1 MTGIGEIERKT
12 QNRVVALVKD
22 SLGYEH
28 LGDLTEYDNE
38 NIIEAELRKSLK
50 GRGYS
55 TVLVDRAVEDLV
67 RVSRDT
73 TKNLYERNRNVYD
86 LLRYGAKV
94 KPDPQSQAETV
105 WFIDWQNY
113 ESNHFAIAEEVTVRI
128 RVGELPTKRPDVVLY
143 VNGIALGVL
152 ELKRSTVSVSE
163 GIRQNLENQRGEFI
177 QHFFST
183 IQWVMAGNDSQGLRY
198 GTIDTPEK
206 YYLTWKE
213 DGPQENPLDRAVLQV
228 FEKSRFLELIHD
240 FIVFDSGIKKL
251 CRHNQFFGTKA
262 AEAYV
267 ERHDG
272 GVIWHTQGSG
282 KSLTMVWLAKWIR
295 ENIEN
300 SRVVI
305 VTDRTELDEQIENVF
320 LGVKESI
327 YRCKSGAELVQQ
339 LNVNEK
345 PLMCSLIHKF
355 GSRVDGASSSDDQKY
370 IKLLKESLPPDFSAK
385 GDIFI
390 FVDECHRTQAGV
402 MHKAM
407 KEIVPSATLIGFTG
421 TPLLRTDKAMT
432 IAQFGPYIHTYKFDE
447 AVFDEVIVDLRYEA
461 RDIEQR
467 ITEQEKIDQWFAAKT
482 AALTD
487 IAKAE
492 LKKKWGTMQQV
503 LSSRSRLNQIVADI
517 VFDMET
523 RPRLMSGRGN
533 ALLVASSITEACIY
547 YDLFQ
552 KTPLKGKCGVVTS
565 YNPTIRDLVGE
576 DAGEGETLAI
586 EQFNIYKK
594 MLADYFNDP
603 SETVVNRAEE
613 YEKAAK
619 QKFVKE
625 PGQMKLLIVV
635 DKLLTGFDAPSA
647 TYLYIDKQMR
657 DHGLF
662 QAICRV
668 NRLDGDDKD
677 YGYVIDYKDLFK
689 SLEQA
694 VKDYTA
700 DALDGFDPED
710 LNGLLKDRLKQA
722 KEHLDEALEQT
733 RALVEPVA
741 PPKDEPAY
749 SRYFCSDPAGDQT
762 QLKENEQKRLAL
774 YKQVAQVLRAFAGV
788 AGDEIAA
795 GYTAAEFAAI
805 TKEVT
810 EYSAIRDVIKLVS
823 GDYIDLKMYEP
834 AMRYLID
841 TYIKADQSK
850 KVSTFDDMSFVQLLV
865 KKGEGAVDD
874 LPDNVK
880 KNKKLVAELIQNNVR
895 KLIIDE
901 RPINPKYFDKMSEL
915 LDALV
920 EKLRQEAIDYQEYL
934 KEVAEL
940 SRKIA
945 DPNRG
950 GDYPAS
956 INSAGK
962 RALYDFLLEDE
973 GLVIEV
979 DKAIRDSAQDGWRA
993 NRMKIRKVNRA
1004 VKTVL
1009 ENRNVEV
1016 DVRELIELVK
1026 VNGEY

>member
-1 MTGIGEIERKT
+1 MTGIGAIERKT
-12 QNRVVALVKD
+12 QDRVVKLVQETLSYD
-22 SLGYEH
+22 YLGN
-28 LGDLTEYDNE
+28 LTDFDNE
-38 NIIEAELRKSLK
+38 NIIEDLLRKSL
-50 GRGYS
+50 GDAGYKQI
-55 TVLVDRAVEDLV
+55 LIDRAVEELL
-67 RVSRDT
+67 RISRDS
-73 TKNLYERNRNVYD
+73 TKNLYERNRSVYE
-86 LLRYGAKV
+86 LLRYGVKV

-105 WFIDWQNY
+105 WFIDWKNVD
-113 ESNHFAIAEEVTVRI
+113 SNHFGIAEEVTVRV
-128 RVGELPTKRPDVVLY
+128 RKGEAPTKRPDVVLY

-163 GIRQNLENQRGEFI
+163 GIRQNLENQRSEFI

-213 DGPQENPLDRAVLQV
+213 QGEQENHLDRAVLQV

-251 CRHNQFFGTKA
+251 SRHNQFFGTKA
-262 AEAYV
+262 AQAFV
-267 ERHDG
+267 QRHEG

-295 ENIEN
+295 ENIDN
-300 SRVVI
+300 SRVLI

-320 LGVKESI
+320 HGVTESI
-327 YRCKSGAELVQQ
+327 HRCKSGAELIEQ

-345 PLMCSLIHKF
+345 PLLCGLIHKF
-355 GSRVDGASSSDDQKY
+355 GSRVDGASASDAEAFVEQ
-370 IKLLKESLPPDFSAK
+370 LKKSLPKDFSAK
-385 GDIFI
+385 GDIYI

-407 KEIVPSATLIGFTG
+407 KEIIPNATLIGFTG
-421 TPLLRTDKAMT
+421 TPLLRSDKAMT
-432 IAQFGPYIHTYKFDE
+432 IQQFGPYIHTYKFDE
-447 AVFDEVIVDLRYEA
+447 AVHDQVIVDLRYEA

-467 ITEQEKIDQWFAAKT
+467 ITQQDQIDLWFTAKT
-482 AALTD
+482 ASLTD

-492 LKKKWGTMQQV
+492 LKRKWGTMQQV
-503 LSSRSRLNQIVADI
+503 LSSRSRLNQIVVDI

-552 KTPLKGKCGVVTS
+552 KTPLNGKCGIVTS

-594 MLADYFNDP
+594 MLADYFNDN
-603 SETVVNRAEE
+603 SDSVVNRAEE
-613 YEKAAK
+613 YEKAVK
-619 QKFVKE
+619 KKFVKE
-625 PGQMKLLIVV
+625 PGQMKLLVVV

-668 NRLDGDDKD
+668 NRLDGDDKE

-694 VKDYTA
+694 VKDYTE
-700 DALDGFDPED
+700 DALDGFDPKEVE
-710 LNGLLKDRLKQA
+710 GLLKDRLAQA
-722 KEHLDEALEQT
+722 KEHLNDSLEQI

-741 PPKDEPAY
+741 PPKDENAY
-749 SRYFCSDPAGDQT
+749 TRYFCSKVAGDNL
-762 QLKENEQKRLAL
+762 QLKENEQKRLAF
-774 YKQVAQVLRAFAGV
+774 YKQVAHTLRAFAAV
-788 AGDEIAA
+788 AGDELAA
-795 GYTAAEFAAI
+795 GFSKSEFAAI

-810 EYSAIRDVIKLVS
+810 EYSAVRDVIKLVS

-841 TYIKADQSK
+841 TYIKAEHTTK
-850 KVSTFDDMSFVQLLV
+850 LSTFDDMSFVQLLV
-865 KKGEGAVDD
+865 NKGESAVDS
-874 LPDNVK
+874 LPENVK
-880 KNKKLVAELIQNNVR
+880 RNPRLAAELIQNNVR
-895 KLIIDE
+895 RLIVDE

-920 EKLRQEAIDYQEYL
+920 EKLRQDAIDYREYL
-934 KEVAEL
+934 KQVSEL
-940 SRKIA
+940 AAKVA
-945 DPNRG
+945 DPNLG
-950 GDYPAS
+950 GNYP
-956 INSAGK
+956 SAIDTSLK
-962 RALYDFLLEDE
+962 RALFDYLGDEIMAVQVYDA
-973 GLVIEV
+973 V
-979 DKAIRDSAQDGWRA
+979 RSSAQDGWKV
-993 NRMKIRKVNRA
+993 NRMKMRKVHRSVQMA
-1004 VKTVL
+1004 LGDLVI
-1009 ENRNVEV
+1009 
-1016 DVRELIELVK
+1016 DIRELIELIK
-1026 VNGEY
+1026 SNGEL

>member
-1 MTGIGEIERKT
+1 MTGIGAIERKT
-12 QNRVVALVKD
+12 QNRVIGLVRD
-22 SLGYEH
+22 SLGYEY
-28 LGDLTEYDNE
+28 LGDLSMHDNE
-38 NIIEAELRKSLK
+38 NFIDVLLRKSLSD
-50 GRGYS
+50 RGYDD
-55 TVLVDRAVEDLV
+55 VLVDRAVEELT
-67 RVSRDT
+67 RTSRDT
-73 TKNLYERNRNVYD
+73 TKNLYERNRNVYN

-94 KPDPQSQAETV
+94 RPDPQSQFETV
-105 WFIDWQNY
+105 WLIDWQNI
-113 ESNHFAIAEEVTVRI
+113 ESNHFGIAEEVTVRI
-128 RVGELPTKRPDVVLY
+128 RTGEAPTKRPDLVLY

-152 ELKRSTVSVSE
+152 ELKRSTVSVSD

-240 FIVFDSGIKKL
+240 FIVFDSGTKKL

-267 ERHDG
+267 QRHEG
-272 GVIWHTQGSG
+272 GVVWHTQGSG

-295 ENIEN
+295 ENIDN
-300 SRVVI
+300 SRVLI

-320 LGVKESI
+320 LGVNESI

-339 LNVNEK
+339 LNANEK

-355 GSRVDGASSSDDQKY
+355 GSRVDGASSSDAASFIDQ
-370 IKLLKESLPPDFSAK
+370 LKKSLPADFAAK

-407 KEIVPSATLIGFTG
+407 KEIVPGATLIGFTG
-421 TPLLRTDKAMT
+421 TPLLKTDKAMT

-447 AVFDEVIVDLRYEA
+447 AVNDEVIVDLRYEA

-467 ITEQEKIDQWFAAKT
+467 ITDPDKIDQWFASKT

-487 IAKAE
+487 VAKAE

-503 LSSRSRLNQIVADI
+503 LSSSSRLDQIVSDI
-517 VFDMET
+517 VFDMGT

-552 KTPLKGKCGVVTS
+552 RTPLKGKCGVITS

-594 MLADYFNDP
+594 MLSDYFNDP
-603 SETVVNRAEE
+603 SEKVINRAEE

-619 QKFVKE
+619 KKFVEE

-668 NRLDGDDKD
+668 NRLDGDDKE
-677 YGYVIDYKDLFK
+677 YGYIIDYKDLFR
-689 SLEQA
+689 SLKQA
-694 VKDYTA
+694 FEDYTK
-700 DALDGFDPED
+700 DALDGFDPVD
-710 LNGLLKDRLKQA
+710 LKGLLKNRLTQA
-722 KEHLDEALEQT
+722 KEHLDESLEQI
-733 RALVEPVA
+733 RALVEPIA

-749 SRYFCSDPAGDQT
+749 NRYFCSDTEGDVK
-762 QLKENEQKRLAL
+762 QLKENEQKRLAF
-774 YKQVAQVLRAFAGV
+774 YKQVAQVLRAFADV
-788 AGDEIAA
+788 AGDEDAA
-795 GYTAAEFAAI
+795 GYSSADFAKI

-810 EYSAIRDVIKLVS
+810 DYSAVRDVIKLVS

-850 KVSTFDDMSFVQLLV
+850 KVSTFENMSFVQLLV

-880 KNKKLVAELIQNNVR
+880 KNKKMVAELIQNNVR

-920 EKLRQEAIDYQEYL
+920 EKLRQDAIDYQEYL

-940 SRKIA
+940 AHKVA

-950 GDYPAS
+950 GDYPPA
-956 INSAGK
+956 INSPGK
-962 RALYDFLLEDE
+962 RALYDFLLNDE
-973 GLVIEV
+973 ALVIEV
-979 DKAIRDSAQDGWRA
+979 DKAIRASAQDGWRG
-993 NRMKIRKVNRA
+993 NRIKTRKVNRA
-1004 VKTVL
+1004 VKAVIGD
-1009 ENRNVEV
+1009 REV
-1016 DVRELIELVK
+1016 DVHELIELVK
-1026 VNGEY
+1026 VNADY

>member
-1 MTGIGEIERKT
+1 MTGIGAIERKT
-12 QNRVVALVKD
+12 QKRVVSLVRE
-22 SLGYEH
+22 SLGYEY

-38 NIIEAELRKSLK
+38 NIIETQLRKSLRD
-50 GRGYS
+50 RGY
-55 TVLVDRAVEDLV
+55 TKVLVDRAVEELI

-73 TKNLYERNRNVYD
+73 TKNLYERNRVVYD

-94 KPDPQSQAETV
+94 KPEPQSQAETV
-105 WFIDWQNY
+105 WLIDWQNV
-113 ESNHFAIAEEVTVRI
+113 ELNHFGIAEEVTVRI
-128 RVGELPTKRPDVVLY
+128 RVGEAPTKRPDVVLY
-143 VNGIALGVL
+143 VNGIALGIL
-152 ELKRSTVSVSE
+152 ELKRSTVSVTE
-163 GIRQNLENQRGEFI
+163 GIRQNLENQRDEFI

-213 DGPQENPLDRAVLQV
+213 DGPQENPLDRSVLQV

-240 FIVFDSGIKKL
+240 FIVFDSGVKKL

-262 AEAYV
+262 AVEYV
-267 ERHDG
+267 KRHDG

-282 KSLTMVWLAKWIR
+282 KSLTMVWLAKWIL

-300 SRVVI
+300 SRVLI

-320 LGVKESI
+320 LGVNEKI

-339 LNVNEK
+339 LNVYEK

-355 GSRVDGASSSDDQKY
+355 GSRVDGASSSDAASFIEQ
-370 IKLLKESLPPDFSAK
+370 LKNSMPLDFAAK
-385 GDIFI
+385 GDIYI
-390 FVDECHRTQAGV
+390 FVDECHRTQAGI

-407 KEIVPSATLIGFTG
+407 KEIVPGATLIGFTG
-421 TPLLRTDKAMT
+421 TPLLRTDKTMT

-461 RDIEQR
+461 RDIAQR

-487 IAKAE
+487 LAKAE
-492 LKKKWGTMQQV
+492 LKRKWGTMQQV

-552 KTPLKGKCGVVTS
+552 KTPLKGRCGVVTS

-586 EQFNIYKK
+586 EQFNIYKQ
-594 MLADYFNDP
+594 MLSDYFHDP
-603 SETVVNRAEE
+603 SDSVINRSEE

-619 QKFVKE
+619 KKFVQE

-668 NRLDGDDKD
+668 NRLDGEDKD

-700 DALDGFDPED
+700 NALDGFDPED
-710 LNGLLKDRLKQA
+710 LKGLLKDRLQQA
-722 KEHLDEALEQT
+722 KEHLDEALEQI

-741 PPKDEPAY
+741 PPKDELAY
-749 SRYFCSDPAGDQT
+749 NLYFCSDPAGDVVK
-762 QLKENEQKRLAL
+762 LKENEQKRLAL
-774 YKQVAQVLRAFAGV
+774 YKQVAHVLRAFAGV
-788 AGDEIAA
+788 AGDEILA
-795 GYTAAEFAAI
+795 GYSAGEFTSI
-805 TKEVT
+805 TKEII

-834 AMRYLID
+834 SMRYLID

-850 KVSTFDDMSFVQLLV
+850 RVSTFDDMSFVQLLV
-865 KKGEGAVDD
+865 EKGEDAVDD
-874 LPDNVK
+874 LPDKVK
-880 KNKKLVAELIQNNVR
+880 KNKKMVAEIIQNNVR

-920 EKLRQEAIDYQEYL
+920 EKLRNDASQYQEYL
-934 KEVAEL
+934 KGVAEL
-940 SRKIA
+940 ARKVA

-950 GDYPAS
+950 GDYPAA
-956 INSAGK
+956 INTAGK
-962 RALYDFLLEDE
+962 RALYDYLLEDE

-979 DKAIRDSAQDGWRA
+979 DKAIRESAQDQWRG
-993 NRMKIRKVNRA
+993 NRMKTRMINRA
-1004 VKTVL
+1004 VKTAL
-1009 ENRNVEV
+1009 GKRDV
-1016 DVRELIELVK
+1016 DVHGLIELLK

>member
-1 MTGIGEIERKT
+1 MSGIGAIERKT
-12 QNRVVALVKD
+12 QNRVIALVRD
-22 SLGYEH
+22 SLGYEY

-38 NIIEAELRKSLK
+38 NIIETQLRKSLRD
-50 GRGYS
+50 RGY
-55 TVLVDRAVEDLV
+55 TKVLVDRAVEELI

-73 TKNLYERNRNVYD
+73 TKNLYERNRIVYD

-105 WFIDWQNY
+105 WFIDWEKV
-113 ESNHFAIAEEVTVRI
+113 ESNHFGIAEEVTVRI
-128 RVGELPTKRPDVVLY
+128 RVGEAPTKRPDVVLY
-143 VNGIALGVL
+143 VNGIALGIL
-152 ELKRSTVSVSE
+152 ELKRSTVSVTE

-198 GTIDTPEK
+198 GTIETPEK

-213 DGPQENPLDRAVLQV
+213 DGPQENPLDRSVLQV
-228 FEKSRFLELIHD
+228 FDKSRFLELIHD
-240 FIVFDSGIKKL
+240 FIVFDSGVKKL

-262 AEAYV
+262 AVKYV
-267 ERHDG
+267 QRHDG

-300 SRVVI
+300 SRVLI

-320 LGVKESI
+320 LGVNEKI
-327 YRCKSGAELVQQ
+327 HRCKSGAELVQL

-355 GSRVDGASSSDDQKY
+355 GSRVDGASSSDAASFIEQ
-370 IKLLKESLPPDFSAK
+370 LKKSMPSDFAAK
-385 GDIFI
+385 GDIYI
-390 FVDECHRTQAGV
+390 FVDECHRSQAGI

-407 KEIVPSATLIGFTG
+407 KEIIPGATLIGFTG
-421 TPLLRTDKAMT
+421 TPLLRTDKTMT

-461 RDIEQR
+461 RDIAQR

-487 IAKAE
+487 LAKAE
-492 LKKKWGTMQQV
+492 LKRKWGTMQQV

-586 EQFNIYKK
+586 EQFNIYKQ
-594 MLADYFNDP
+594 MLSDYFNDP
-603 SETVVNRAEE
+603 SDGVINRSEE

-619 QKFVKE
+619 KKFIQE

-668 NRLDGDDKD
+668 NRLDGDDKE

-710 LNGLLKDRLKQA
+710 LKGLLKDRLQQSR
-722 KEHLDEALEQT
+722 EHLDEALEQI

-741 PPKDEPAY
+741 PPKDELAY
-749 SRYFCSDPAGDQT
+749 NLYFCSDPAGDVVK
-762 QLKENEQKRLAL
+762 LKENEQKRLAL
-774 YKQVAQVLRAFAGV
+774 YKQVAHVLRAFAGV
-788 AGDEIAA
+788 AGDEIVA
-795 GYTAAEFAAI
+795 GYTAGEFAGI

-834 AMRYLID
+834 SMRYLID

-865 KKGEGAVDD
+865 EKGADAVED
-874 LPDNVK
+874 LPDQVK
-880 KNKKLVAELIQNNVR
+880 KNKKMVAEIIQNNVR

-920 EKLRQEAIDYQEYL
+920 EKLRNDASEYQDYL

-940 SRKIA
+940 ARKVA

-950 GDYPAS
+950 GNYPAA
-956 INSAGK
+956 INTAGK
-962 RALYDFLLEDE
+962 RALYDYLMEDE
-973 GLVIEV
+973 GLVIDV
-979 DKAIRDSAQDGWRA
+979 DAAIRASAQDQWRG
-993 NRMKIRKVNRA
+993 NRMKTRKINRA
-1004 VKTVL
+1004 IKTAL
-1009 ENRNVEV
+1009 GKRDV
-1016 DVRELIELVK
+1016 DIHGLIELLK

>member
-1 MTGIGEIERKT
+1 MTGIGAIERKT
-12 QNRVVALVKD
+12 QNRVIALVRD
-22 SLGYEH
+22 SLGYEY

-38 NIIEAELRKSLK
+38 NIIETQLRKSLRD
-50 GRGYS
+50 RGY
-55 TVLVDRAVEDLV
+55 TKVLVDRAVEELI

-73 TKNLYERNRNVYD
+73 TKNLYERNRIVYD

-105 WFIDWQNY
+105 WFIDWEKV
-113 ESNHFAIAEEVTVRI
+113 ESNHFGIAEEVTVRI
-128 RVGELPTKRPDVVLY
+128 RVGEAPTKRPDVVLY
-143 VNGIALGVL
+143 VNGIALGIL
-152 ELKRSTVSVSE
+152 ELKRSTVSVTE

-198 GTIDTPEK
+198 GTIETPEK

-213 DGPQENPLDRAVLQV
+213 DGPEENPLDRSVLQV
-228 FEKSRFLELIHD
+228 FDKSRFLELIHD
-240 FIVFDSGIKKL
+240 FIVFDSGVKKL

-262 AEAYV
+262 AVKYV
-267 ERHDG
+267 QRHDG

-300 SRVVI
+300 SRVLI

-320 LGVKESI
+320 LGVNEKI
-327 YRCKSGAELVQQ
+327 HRCKSGAELVQL

-355 GSRVDGASSSDDQKY
+355 GSRVDGASSSDAASFIEQ
-370 IKLLKESLPPDFSAK
+370 LKKSMPSDFAAK
-385 GDIFI
+385 GDIYI
-390 FVDECHRTQAGV
+390 FVDECHRSQAGI

-407 KEIVPSATLIGFTG
+407 KEIIPGATLIGFTG
-421 TPLLRTDKAMT
+421 TPLLRTDKTMT

-461 RDIEQR
+461 RDIAQR

-487 IAKAE
+487 LAKAE
-492 LKKKWGTMQQV
+492 LKRKWGTMQQV

-586 EQFNIYKK
+586 EQFNIYKQ
-594 MLADYFNDP
+594 MLSDYFNDP
-603 SETVVNRAEE
+603 SDGVINRSEE

-619 QKFVKE
+619 KKFIQE

-668 NRLDGDDKD
+668 NRLDGDDKE

-710 LNGLLKDRLKQA
+710 LKGLLKDRLQQSR
-722 KEHLDEALEQT
+722 EHLDEALEQI

-741 PPKDEPAY
+741 PPKDELAY
-749 SRYFCSDPAGDQT
+749 NLYFCSDPAGDVVK
-762 QLKENEQKRLAL
+762 LKENEQKRLAL
-774 YKQVAQVLRAFAGV
+774 YKQVAHVLRAFAGV
-788 AGDEIAA
+788 AGDEIVA
-795 GYTAAEFAAI
+795 GYTAGEFAGI

-834 AMRYLID
+834 SMRYLID

-865 KKGEGAVDD
+865 EKGADAVED
-874 LPDNVK
+874 LPDQVK
-880 KNKKLVAELIQNNVR
+880 KNKKMVAEIIQNNVR

-901 RPINPKYFDKMSEL
+901 RPINPRYFDKMSEL

-920 EKLRQEAIDYQEYL
+920 EKLRNDASEYQDYL

-940 SRKIA
+940 ARKVA

-950 GDYPAS
+950 GNYPAA
-956 INSAGK
+956 INTAGK
-962 RALYDFLLEDE
+962 RALYDYLMEDE
-973 GLVIEV
+973 GLVIDV
-979 DKAIRDSAQDGWRA
+979 DAAIRASAQDQWRG
-993 NRMKIRKVNRA
+993 NRMKTRKINRA
-1004 VKTVL
+1004 IKTAL
-1009 ENRNVEV
+1009 GKRDV
-1016 DVRELIELVK
+1016 DIHGLIELLK

>member
-1 MTGIGEIERKT
+1 MSGIGAIERKT
-12 QNRVVALVKD
+12 QNRVIALVRD
-22 SLGYEH
+22 SLGYEY

-38 NIIEAELRKSLK
+38 NIIETQLRKSLSD
-50 GRGYS
+50 RGY
-55 TVLVDRAVEDLV
+55 TKVLVDRAVEELI

-73 TKNLYERNRNVYD
+73 TKNLYERNRIVYD

-105 WFIDWQNY
+105 WFIDWEKV
-113 ESNHFAIAEEVTVRI
+113 ESNHFGIAEEVTVRI
-128 RVGELPTKRPDVVLY
+128 RVGEAPTKRPDVVLY
-143 VNGIALGVL
+143 VNGIALGIL
-152 ELKRSTVSVSE
+152 ELKRSTVSVTE

-213 DGPQENPLDRAVLQV
+213 DGPQENPLDRSVLQV

-240 FIVFDSGIKKL
+240 FIVFDSGVKKL
-251 CRHNQFFGTKA
+251 CRHNQFFGTRA
-262 AEAYV
+262 AVEYV
-267 ERHDG
+267 QRHDG

-300 SRVVI
+300 SRVLI

-320 LGVKESI
+320 LGVNEKI
-327 YRCKSGAELVQQ
+327 HRCKSGAELVQL

-355 GSRVDGASSSDDQKY
+355 GSRVEGASSSDAASFIEQ
-370 IKLLKESLPPDFSAK
+370 LKKSMPSDFAAK
-385 GDIFI
+385 GDIYI
-390 FVDECHRTQAGV
+390 FVDECHRSQAGI

-407 KEIVPSATLIGFTG
+407 KEIVPGATLIGFTG
-421 TPLLRTDKAMT
+421 TPLLRTDKTMT

-461 RDIEQR
+461 RDIAQR

-487 IAKAE
+487 LAKAE
-492 LKKKWGTMQQV
+492 LKRKWGTMQQV

-586 EQFNIYKK
+586 EQFNIYKQ
-594 MLADYFNDP
+594 MLSDYFNDP
-603 SETVVNRAEE
+603 SDSVINRSEE

-619 QKFVKE
+619 QKFVQE
-625 PGQMKLLIVV
+625 PGQMKLLVVV

-668 NRLDGDDKD
+668 NRLDGDDKE

-710 LNGLLKDRLKQA
+710 LKGLLKDRLQQA
-722 KEHLDEALEQT
+722 KEHLDEALEQI

-741 PPKDEPAY
+741 PPKDELAY
-749 SRYFCSDPAGDQT
+749 NLYFCSDPAGDVVK
-762 QLKENEQKRLAL
+762 LKENEQKRLAL
-774 YKQVAQVLRAFAGV
+774 YKQVAHVLRAFAGV
-788 AGDEIAA
+788 AGDEIVA
-795 GYTAAEFAAI
+795 GYTAGEFASI

-834 AMRYLID
+834 SMRYLID
-841 TYIKADQSK
+841 TYIKADQSE

-865 KKGEGAVDD
+865 EKGADAVDD
-874 LPDNVK
+874 LPDKVK
-880 KNKKLVAELIQNNVR
+880 KNKKMVAEIIENNIR

-920 EKLRQEAIDYQEYL
+920 EKLRNDASQYQDYL

-940 SRKIA
+940 ARKVA

-950 GDYPAS
+950 GDYPAAM
-956 INSAGK
+956 NTAGK
-962 RALYDFLLEDE
+962 RALYDYLLEDE
-973 GLVIEV
+973 GLVIDV
-979 DKAIRDSAQDGWRA
+979 DKAIRASAQDQWRG
-993 NRMKIRKVNRA
+993 NRMKTRKINRA
-1004 VKTVL
+1004 IKTAL
-1009 ENRNVEV
+1009 GKRDV
-1016 DVRELIELVK
+1016 DVHGLIELLK

>member
-1 MTGIGEIERKT
+1 
-12 QNRVVALVKD
+12 
-22 SLGYEH
+22 
-28 LGDLTEYDNE
+28 
-38 NIIEAELRKSLK
+38 
-50 GRGYS
+50 
-55 TVLVDRAVEDLV
+55 
-67 RVSRDT
+67 
-73 TKNLYERNRNVYD
+73 
-86 LLRYGAKV
+86 
-94 KPDPQSQAETV
+94 
-105 WFIDWQNY
+105 
-113 ESNHFAIAEEVTVRI
+113 
-128 RVGELPTKRPDVVLY
+128 
-143 VNGIALGVL
+143 
-152 ELKRSTVSVSE
+152 
-163 GIRQNLENQRGEFI
+163 
-177 QHFFST
+177 
-183 IQWVMAGNDSQGLRY
+183 
-198 GTIDTPEK
+198 
-206 YYLTWKE
+206 
-213 DGPQENPLDRAVLQV
+213 
-228 FEKSRFLELIHD
+228 
-240 FIVFDSGIKKL
+240 
-251 CRHNQFFGTKA
+251 
-262 AEAYV
+262 
-267 ERHDG
+267 
-272 GVIWHTQGSG
+272 
-282 KSLTMVWLAKWIR
+282 
-295 ENIEN
+295 
-300 SRVVI
+300 
-305 VTDRTELDEQIENVF
+305 VF
-320 LGVKESI
+320 LGVNENI

-355 GSRVDGASSSDDQKY
+355 GSWVDGSSTIDDE
-370 IKLLKESLPPDFSAK
+370 KLIEQLKQSLPADFSAK

-407 KEIVPSATLIGFTG
+407 KAIAPESTLIGFTG
-421 TPLLRTDKAMT
+421 TPLLRTNKAMT

-447 AVFDEVIVDLRYEA
+447 AVFDKVIVDLQYEA
-461 RDIEQR
+461 RNIEQR
-467 ITEQEKIDQWFAAKT
+467 ITAPGRIDDWFASRT

-487 IAKAE
+487 IARAE
-492 LKKKWGTMQQV
+492 LKKMWGTMQQV
-503 LSSRSRLNQIVADI
+503 LSSRSRLDQIVSDI
-517 VFDMET
+517 VFDMAT

-533 ALLVASSITEACIY
+533 ALLVASSITEACIF

-552 KTPLKGKCGVVTS
+552 RTPLKGKCGVVTS

-594 MLADYFNDP
+594 MLADHFNDP
-603 SETVVNRAEE
+603 SDRVINRAEE
-613 YEKAAK
+613 YEKIAK
-619 QKFVKE
+619 KKFVKE

-668 NRLDGDDKD
+668 NRIDGDDKE
-677 YGYVIDYKDLFK
+677 YGYIIDYKDLFA
-689 SLEQA
+689 SLKQA

-710 LNGLLKDRLKQA
+710 LKGLLKDRLKQA
-722 KEHLDEALEQT
+722 KEHLDDALEQI

-741 PPKDEPAY
+741 PPKGEPAY
-749 SRYFCSDPAGDQT
+749 SRYFCSDPAGEQT

-795 GYTAAEFAAI
+795 GYSAPEFAAI

-841 TYIKADQSK
+841 TYIEADKSE

-920 EKLRQEAIDYQEYL
+920 EKLRQEAIDYKEYL

-940 SRKIA
+940 ARKIV
-945 DPNRG
+945 DPNLG
-950 GDYPAS
+950 GDYPMS

-962 RALYDFLLEDE
+962 RALYDFLLKNES
-973 GLVIEV
+973 LAIEV
-979 DKAIRDSAQDGWRA
+979 DKAIRDSAQDGWRT
-993 NRMKIRKVNRA
+993 NRMKTRKVNRA
-1004 VKTVL
+1004 VKKVL
-1009 ENRNVEV
+1009 DNRNL
-1016 DVRELIELVK
+1016 ELNLRDLLELVK

>member
-12 QNRVVALVKD
+12 QDRVIGLVRD
-22 SLGYEH
+22 SLGYEYM
-28 LGDLTEYDNE
+28 GDLSDYYNE
-38 NIIEAELRKSLK
+38 NIIDAQLRKSLK
-50 GRGYS
+50 NRGYS
-55 TVLVDRAVEDLV
+55 PILVDRAVEELI

-86 LLRYGAKV
+86 LLRYGARV

-105 WFIDWQNY
+105 WFIDWQNV
-113 ESNHFAIAEEVTVRI
+113 ESNHFGIAEEVTVRV
-128 RVGELPTKRPDVVLY
+128 RVGEAPTKRPDVVLY

-163 GIRQNLENQRGEFI
+163 GIRQNLENQRSEFI

-198 GTIDTPEK
+198 GTIETPEK

-213 DGPQENPLDRAVLQV
+213 DGPQENPLDRSVLQV
-228 FEKSRFLELIHD
+228 FEKHRFLELIHD
-240 FIVFDSGIKKL
+240 FIVFDSGIKKV

-262 AEAYV
+262 AAAHAQ
-267 ERHDG
+267 RHDG

-295 ENIEN
+295 ENIED

-320 LGVKESI
+320 LGVNENI
-327 YRCKSGAELVQQ
+327 YRCKSGADLAHQ

-355 GSRVDGASSSDDQKY
+355 GSRVDGASSSDSTSFIEQ
-370 IKLLKESLPPDFSAK
+370 LKASLPPDFSPK
-385 GDIFI
+385 GNIFI
-390 FVDECHRTQAGV
+390 FVDECHRTQAGM

-407 KEIVPSATLIGFTG
+407 KEIVPGATLIGFTG
-421 TPLLRTDKAMT
+421 TPLLRSDKAMT

-467 ITEQEKIDQWFAAKT
+467 ITEQDRIDQWFATKT

-503 LSSRSRLNQIVADI
+503 LSSRSRLNQIVGDI

-565 YNPTIRDLVGE
+565 YSPTIRDLVGE

-586 EQFNIYKK
+586 EQFKIYKM

-603 SETVVNRAEE
+603 SDTVTNRVEE
-613 YEKAAK
+613 YEKAVK
-619 QKFVKE
+619 KTFVQE

-668 NRLDGDDKD
+668 NRLDGDDKE

-700 DALDGFDPED
+700 DVLDGYNPED
-710 LNGLLKDRLKQA
+710 VEGLLKDRLHLA
-722 KEHLDEALEQT
+722 KEDLDEALEQI

-749 SRYFCSDPAGDQT
+749 NRYFCSNPAGDQT
-762 QLKENEQKRLAL
+762 QLKENEPKRLAF
-774 YKQVAQVLRAFAGV
+774 YKQVARVMRAFAGV
-788 AGDEIAA
+788 AGDEMAA
-795 GYTAAEFAAI
+795 GYTVTEFSNI
-805 TKEVT
+805 TKEVR
-810 EYSAIRDVIKLVS
+810 EYAAIRDVLKLVS

-834 AMRYLID
+834 FMRYLID
-841 TYIKADQSK
+841 SYIKADQSN

-874 LPDNVK
+874 LPDNIK
-880 KNKKLVAELIQNNVR
+880 NNKKMVAELIQNNVR
-895 KLIIDE
+895 KVIIDE

-920 EKLRQEAIDYQEYL
+920 EKLRLDAIEYQAFL
-934 KEVAEL
+934 KQVAQL
-940 SRKIA
+940 AQKIT
-945 DPNRG
+945 DPNLG
-950 GDYPAS
+950 GDYPPA

-962 RALYDFLLEDE
+962 RALFDFLFRVED
-973 GLVIEV
+973 LTLEV
-979 DKAIRDSAQDGWRA
+979 DKAVRSSAQDGWRE
-993 NRMKIRKVNRA
+993 NRMKIRRVNRA
-1004 VKTVL
+1004 VKDVL
-1009 ENRNVEV
+1009 DGRDI
-1016 DVRELIELVK
+1016 DVVQLIELVK
-1026 VNGEY
+1026 ANVEY

>member
-22 SLGYEH
+22 LLGYEY

-38 NIIEAELRKSLK
+38 NIIEAQLRKSLK
-50 GRGYS
+50 DRGYS
-55 TVLVDRAVEDLV
+55 TVLIDRAVEDLV

-73 TKNLYERNRNVYD
+73 TKNLYERNRNVYN

-105 WFIDWQNY
+105 WFIDWQNV
-113 ESNHFAIAEEVTVRI
+113 ESNHFAVAEEVTVRI

-183 IQWVMAGNDSQGLRY
+183 IQWVMAGSDSQGLRY
-198 GTIDTPEK
+198 GTIGTPEK

-213 DGPQENPLDRAVLQV
+213 DGPQENPLETAISQV

-251 CRHNQFFGTKA
+251 CRHNQFFGVKSA
-262 AEAYV
+262 QEFV
-267 ERHDG
+267 EGHKG
-272 GVIWHTQGSG
+272 GVVWHTQGSG

-300 SRVVI
+300 SRVLI

-320 LGVKESI
+320 LGVNENI
-327 YRCKSGAELVQQ
+327 HRCKSGAELVQQ

-345 PLMCSLIHKF
+345 PLMCTLIHKF
-355 GSRVDGASSSDDQKY
+355 GRWVDGSSTKNDE
-370 IKLLKESLPPDFSAK
+370 KLIEQLKQSLPADFSAK
-385 GDIFI
+385 GDLFI
-390 FVDECHRTQAGV
+390 FVDECHRSQAGI

-407 KEIVPSATLIGFTG
+407 KAIAPESTLIGFTG
-421 TPLLRTDKAMT
+421 TPLLRTEKTPT
-432 IAQFGPYIHTYKFDE
+432 IALFGPYIHTYKFDE

-467 ITEQEKIDQWFAAKT
+467 ISEPDRIDQWFAAKT

-487 IAKAE
+487 VAKAE

-503 LSSRSRLNQIVADI
+503 LSSRSRLNQIVGDI

-523 RPRLMSGRGN
+523 RPRLMSGQGN

-586 EQFNIYKK
+586 EQFKIYKK

-603 SETVVNRAEE
+603 SETVINQAEE

-619 QKFVKE
+619 KKFVQE

-668 NRLDGDDKD
+668 NRLDGDDKE
-677 YGYVIDYKDLFK
+677 YGYVVDYKDLFK

-694 VKDYTA
+694 FEDYTT
-700 DALDGFDPED
+700 DALDGYDPED
-710 LNGLLKDRLKQA
+710 VKGLLKDRLKQA
-722 KEHLDEALEQT
+722 KEHLDESLEQI
-733 RALVEPVA
+733 RALVEPVE
-741 PPKDEPAY
+741 PPKDEAAY
-749 SRYFCSDPAGDQT
+749 TRYFCSDPAGDKT
-762 QLKENEQKRLAL
+762 LLKENEQKRLAL

-788 AGDEIAA
+788 AGDEIDA
-795 GYTAAEFAAI
+795 GYDASEFARI

-810 EYSAIRDVIKLVS
+810 DYAAIRDVVKLVS

-850 KVSTFDDMSFVQLLV
+850 KLSEFDDTSFVQLLL
-865 KKGEGAVDD
+865 KKGEDAVDD
-874 LPDNVK
+874 LPENVR

-901 RPINPKYFDKMSEL
+901 RPINPKYFDRMSEL

-934 KEVAEL
+934 REVAEL
-940 SRKIA
+940 ARKIA
-945 DPNRG
+945 DPNLG
-950 GDYPAS
+950 GEYPETM
-956 INSAGK
+956 NTAGK
-962 RALYDFLLEDE
+962 RALYEFLLKDE

-979 DKAIRDSAQDGWRA
+979 DKAIRASAQDGWRA
-993 NRMKIRKVNRA
+993 NRMKIRRVNRA
-1004 VKTVL
+1004 VKAVL
-1009 ENRNVEV
+1009 GDRDFDV
-1016 DVRELIELVK
+1016 DELIELVK
-1026 VNGEY
+1026 VNVEY

>member
-12 QNRVVALVKD
+12 QNRVVALVQD
-22 SLGYEH
+22 SLGYEY

-38 NIIEAELRKSLK
+38 NIIEVQLRKSLK
-50 GRGYS
+50 DRGYS
-55 TVLVDRAVEDLV
+55 KVLVDRAVEELV
-67 RVSRDT
+67 RASRDT
-73 TKNLYERNRNVYD
+73 TKNLYERNRNVYN
-86 LLRYGAKV
+86 LLRYGTRV

-105 WFIDWQNY
+105 WFIDWQNV
-113 ESNHFAIAEEVTVRI
+113 ESNHFAVAEEVTVRI
-128 RVGELPTKRPDVVLY
+128 RAGEAPTKRPDVVLF
-143 VNGIALGVL
+143 VNGIALGIL

-198 GTIDTPEK
+198 ATIDTPEK

-262 AEAYV
+262 AQANA
-267 ERHDG
+267 RQHKG

-305 VTDRTELDEQIENVF
+305 VTDRKELDEQIENVF
-320 LGVKESI
+320 LGVNENI
-327 YRCKSGAELVQQ
+327 HRCKSGAELVQQ

-355 GSRVDGASSSDDQKY
+355 GSRVDGPSSSELASFIEQ
-370 IKLLKESLPPDFSAK
+370 LKKSLPSDFSAK
-385 GDIFI
+385 GDVFV

-402 MHKAM
+402 MHQAM
-407 KEIVPSATLIGFTG
+407 KEIMPTATLIGFTG
-421 TPLLRTDKAMT
+421 TPLLRTDKALT

-447 AVFDEVIVDLRYEA
+447 AVLDEVIVDLRYEA

-467 ITEQEKIDQWFAAKT
+467 ITEQVKIDQWFEAKT

-533 ALLVASSITEACIY
+533 ALLIASSITEACIY

-565 YNPTIRDLVGE
+565 YNPTIRNLVGE
-576 DAGEGETLAI
+576 VVGEGETLAI
-586 EQFNIYKK
+586 EQFNIYKS
-594 MLADYFNDP
+594 MLADYFSDP
-603 SETVVNRAEE
+603 SDTVINRAEE
-613 YEKAAK
+613 YEKVAK
-619 QKFVKE
+619 KKFVQE

-700 DALDGFDPED
+700 DALGGLDPED
-710 LNGLLKDRLKQA
+710 LKGLLKDRLKQA
-722 KEHLDEALEQT
+722 KEHLDEALEQI
-733 RALVEPVA
+733 RALVESVV

-749 SRYFCSDPAGDQT
+749 NRFFCSDTAGDKT

-795 GYTAAEFAAI
+795 GYTSGEFASI

-810 EYSAIRDVIKLVS
+810 EYAAVRDVIKLVS

-850 KVSTFDDMSFVQLLV
+850 KVSAFDDMSFVQLLV
-865 KKGEGAVDD
+865 SKGEGAVDE
-874 LPDNVK
+874 LPDRVK
-880 KNKKLVAELIQNNVR
+880 KNKKMVAELIENNVR
-895 KLIIDE
+895 RLIIDE

-920 EKLRQEAIDYQEYL
+920 DKLRQEAIDYQTYL

-940 SRKIA
+940 AHKVA
-945 DPNRG
+945 DPKHG
-950 GDYPAS
+950 GEYPRT
-956 INSAGK
+956 IDTAGK

-973 GLVIEV
+973 GL
-979 DKAIRDSAQDGWRA
+979 AIQVHNEIRKTAQDGWKN
-993 NRMKIRKVNRA
+993 NRIKTRKVYRA
-1004 VKTVL
+1004 LKNAVGERDV
-1009 ENRNVEV
+1009 NVR
-1016 DVRELIELVK
+1016 DLLELVK
-1026 VNGEY
+1026 ANGEY